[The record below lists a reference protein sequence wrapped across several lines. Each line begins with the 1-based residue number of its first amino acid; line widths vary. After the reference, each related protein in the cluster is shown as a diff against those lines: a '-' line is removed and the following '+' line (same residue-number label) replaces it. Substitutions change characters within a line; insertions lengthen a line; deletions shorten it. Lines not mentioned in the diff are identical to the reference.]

1 MQEQQKPQDE
11 QYAEYDPVEGL
22 RSPWALPIAFTNTE
36 IAASGA
42 KINTHVPTPDE
53 IATRKYVLR
62 RYRHVG
68 SAGCSAQANIHRSD
82 GLLSSAP
89 IVTTT
94 RCSAFYGD
102 IRFRQ
107 ARNKQ

>member
-1 MQEQQKPQDE
+1 MREQQKPQDE

-62 RYRHVG
+62 RYRPG
-68 SAGCSAQANIHRSD
+68 PRW
-82 GLLSSAP
+82 
-89 IVTTT
+89 
-94 RCSAFYGD
+94 
-102 IRFRQ
+102 FRWLFGTGEYSP
-107 ARNKQ
+107 K